1 VRDLCREARL
11 PMPQF
16 NASIA
21 GYELDV
27 SWSEQRFA
35 LEIDGAE
42 THHTRYAFHSDR
54 RRDRALAAQ
63 GIQVGRVTWPD
74 LSPELAEQVREI
86 LARR

>member
-1 VRDLCREARL
+1 
-11 PMPQF
+11 M
-16 NASIA
+16 A

-27 SWSEQRFA
+27 YWPEARLA

-42 THHTRYAFHSDR
+42 THDTTYAFHSDR

-63 GIQVGRVTWPD
+63 GIQVNRVTWPD
-74 LSPELAEQVREI
+74 LNAELTRQLRAI